1 MFTDTTGT
9 EQRILPSRQDKNGAF
24 LIDRSP
30 TYFEPLLNYLRHGQI
45 ILDTNVNAA
54 GMFITNFIIYFIS
67 YMKFFDLNCSSN
79 TNCF

>member
-1 MFTDTTGT
+1 MFTDATDT

-54 GMFITNFIIYFIS
+54 GVIFRIFCNSLI
-67 YMKFFDLNCSSN
+67 C
-79 TNCF
+79 

>member
-1 MFTDTTGT
+1 MFTDTTDT

-54 GMFITNFIIYFIS
+54 GMLITNFIIYFI
-67 YMKFFDLNCSSN
+67 LL
-79 TNCF
+79 

>member
-54 GMFITNFIIYFIS
+54 GMLTTNFVIYFII
-67 YMKFFDLNCSSN
+67 LCS
-79 TNCF
+79 